1 MADVVLVACGGG
13 HLEQLHL
20 LQDRIPIDG
29 HRRWV
34 TNDTS
39 QSRSI
44 LAGEDVH
51 FVPYV
56 GPRDYMGLM
65 RNMPYAVRHLRPRTT
80 AAVVSTGSGLAI
92 AHLTTS
98 ALRGIPTYYIESAT
112 RADGPSYTGKM
123 LAKVPGVQLFTQ
135 HEHWAGG
142 KWHYG
147 GSVFEGFEG
156 TARSSPRPYS
166 GIRRIVV
173 SLGTIR
179 TYEFRRLVEQVLKI
193 APVDAKI
200 TWQTGYTHV
209 ADLPIDA
216 RPEIPHHELLDE
228 MRAADV
234 VVAHAGTGIALSAF
248 QAGICPVL
256 VPREAASH
264 EHVDDH
270 QAQTARVL
278 SSAGLVVA
286 RRVHELSGDDLARA
300 ASRAVV
306 QRLRAR
312 PLVLDDRLV
321 PASGTTD
328 PVPLRLPKR
337 RVEAS

>member
-20 LQDRIPIDG
+20 LQSRIPIDG

-39 QSRSI
+39 QSRSL

-56 GPRDYMGLM
+56 GPRDYKGLI
-65 RNMPYAVRHLRPRTT
+65 RNMPYALRHLRPRTT
-80 AAVVSTGSGLAI
+80 AAVVSTGSGLAL

-98 ALRGIPTYYIESAT
+98 ALRGIPSYYIESAT
-112 RADGPSYTGKM
+112 RADGPSYTGE
-123 LAKVPGVQLFTQ
+123 LLSKVPGVQLFTQ
-135 HEHWAGG
+135 HEHWAGDR
-142 KWHYG
+142 WRYG

-156 TARSSPRPYS
+156 VARSSPRPPS
-166 GIRRIVV
+166 SIRRIVV

-179 TYEFRRLVEQVLKI
+179 TYEFRRLVEQVLRI
-193 APVDAKI
+193 APAGADIA
-200 TWQTGYTHV
+200 WQTGSTNV
-209 ADLPIDA
+209 DDLPIVA
-216 RPEIPHHELLDE
+216 RPEVPHNELIEE

-256 VPREAASH
+256 VPREAANH

-286 RRVHELSGDDLARA
+286 RRVHELSNDDLATA
-300 ASRAVV
+300 ASRTVV
-306 QRLRAR
+306 QRVQNK
-312 PLVLDDRLV
+312 PLVLDKRLV
-321 PASGTTD
+321 PA
-328 PVPLRLPKR
+328 
-337 RVEAS
+337 